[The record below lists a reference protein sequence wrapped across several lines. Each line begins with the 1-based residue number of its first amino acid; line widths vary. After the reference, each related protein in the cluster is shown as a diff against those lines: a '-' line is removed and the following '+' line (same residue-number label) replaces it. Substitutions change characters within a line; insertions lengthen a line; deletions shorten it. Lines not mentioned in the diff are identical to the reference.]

1 MSLAQSDDIV
11 MTEDDVRS
19 PHSFHLSIMARFGIP
34 LFLLWLY
41 WLVLIIKP
49 IFQRKL
55 SHQQLAIT
63 CILIAFIFNASFDVY
78 LEGPMG
84 AFPFW
89 TWVGLLF
96 MSVGVADAKAAD
108 SASLD
113 TGSDT
118 NKITDTHKA
127 DSIIQPNS

>member
-1 MSLAQSDDIV
+1 
-11 MTEDDVRS
+11 
-19 PHSFHLSIMARFGIP
+19 
-34 LFLLWLY
+34 
-41 WLVLIIKP
+41 
-49 IFQRKL
+49 
-55 SHQQLAIT
+55 
-63 CILIAFIFNASFDVY
+63 
-78 LEGPMG
+78 MG

-118 NKITDTHKA
+118 NNITGSNLD
-127 DSIIQPNS
+127 DSTSINTPNS